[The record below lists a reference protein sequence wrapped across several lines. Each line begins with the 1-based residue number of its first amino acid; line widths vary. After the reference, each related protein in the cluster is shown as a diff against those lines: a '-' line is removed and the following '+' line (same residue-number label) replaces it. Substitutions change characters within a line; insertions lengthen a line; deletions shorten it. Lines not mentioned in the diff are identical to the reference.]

1 MDVRSCISLN
11 WGNLGGMPHDSDIL
25 VDVRDGLVVMR
36 LGGVWQFTSRSNQA
50 PAAVIKELQTQAAR
64 LETRAG
70 LLREA
75 AAFIQVE
82 SP

>member
-1 MDVRSCISLN
+1 MRSCGDLN
-11 WGNLGGMPHDSDIL
+11 WGNLDWMPHDSDIL

-36 LGGVWQFTSRSNQA
+36 LGGVWQFTSRSNQS
-50 PAAVIKELQTQAAR
+50 PAAVTKELQTQAAR
-64 LETRAG
+64 LEARAG